1 VKKSLIALSLA
12 AVAASA
18 LTVAPA
24 SAQDYGYD
32 GGRDPCAQVQH
43 DRGTSGAV
51 LGALAGAALGSNLA
65 AHHGGRS
72 GGAIL
77 GALAGAA
84 VGNNIGRSS
93 GEGSQA
99 CVQRDE
105 RPVYYTETSASYGG
119 YDRDVFRAND
129 LNQREARLGAFIR
142 RGGETGALSPRD
154 GRYAWNTL
162 RSIENQH
169 RAFYDR
175 DGGYLTERDRMIVRG
190 RLNDLSRFVRSADV
204 G

>member
-1 VKKSLIALSLA
+1 MKTSLIALSLA
-12 AVAASA
+12 AIAASA
-18 LTVAPA
+18 LTVGPV
-24 SAQDYGYD
+24 SAQDDGYD
-32 GGRDPCAQVQH
+32 RGRDPCAQVQH

-72 GGAIL
+72 GGAVL

-93 GEGSQA
+93 GQNSGA
-99 CVQRDE
+99 CRDE
-105 RPVYYTETSASYGG
+105 APVYYTETSARYGDSRG
-119 YDRDVFRAND
+119 AFRAEN
-129 LNQREARLGAFIR
+129 LNQREARLGGFIR
-142 RGGETGALSPRD
+142 SRSEDGALSR
-154 GRYAWNTL
+154 REARTAWQTL
-162 RSIENQH
+162 RAITDQH

-175 DGGYLTERDRMIVRG
+175 DGGYLTPRHAMVIRG
-190 RLNDLSRFVRSADV
+190 RLNELSRFVRSADV